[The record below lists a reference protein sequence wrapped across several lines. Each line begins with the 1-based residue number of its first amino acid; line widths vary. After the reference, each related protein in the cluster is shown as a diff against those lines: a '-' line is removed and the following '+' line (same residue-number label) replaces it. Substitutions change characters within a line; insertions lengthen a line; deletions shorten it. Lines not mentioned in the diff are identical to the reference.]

1 MMREGWWS
9 MMMMM
14 MMMMMMRDADHLLSA
29 CTPSFSDDSMKQDYT
44 AYTASTSYGA
54 WGSGSTPAGYADC
67 RENPADSPPFP
78 LPCLSNR
85 VVHILSNSGCCREH
99 APACPLPLLRA
110 CPRWR
115 SCFLL
120 ADGGAVAFGWCD
132 LAAVPIRCG
141 TPMPDGFLFP
151 FPMPC
156 RGPARRHWLP
166 WPPLSSFENV
176 HASVRLWAVRQG
188 RVGRGRG

>member
-1 MMREGWWS
+1 
-9 MMMMM
+9 
-14 MMMMMMRDADHLLSA
+14 MMMMRDADHLLSA
-29 CTPSFSDDSMKQDYT
+29 CIPSFSDDSMKQDYT
-44 AYTASTSYGA
+44 AYTASTSYGS
-54 WGSGSTPAGYADC
+54 WGSGSSPAGYADC
-67 RENPADSPPFP
+67 RENPADSPPSP

-110 CPRWR
+110 
-115 SCFLL
+115 SQ
-120 ADGGAVAFGWCD
+120 AHFGWCD
-132 LAAVPIRCG
+132 LAAVPSRSA
-141 TPMPDGFLFP
+141 TPMPDGVLFP